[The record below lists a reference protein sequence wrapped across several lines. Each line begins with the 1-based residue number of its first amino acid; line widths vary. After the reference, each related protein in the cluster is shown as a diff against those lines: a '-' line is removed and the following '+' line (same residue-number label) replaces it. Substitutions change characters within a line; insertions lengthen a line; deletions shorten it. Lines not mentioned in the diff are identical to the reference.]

1 MMKHDIASPSSMLVN
16 EECFS
21 RRLGRTSGYREALN
35 LTRGSRIDGD
45 PFLWRRRRRRKRE
58 VCSNVPTK
66 NLSIRKIVK
75 KFHFVRGM
83 ERKFFW
89 KFKSLDII
97 FPFQLL
103 KSEIPF
109 IPRRR
114 NRCEKSSAPR
124 PRVTSQFPIHWGRSG
139 RKHYLRDRYE
149 FTSTRADLDLDPGAQ
164 GWGMGR
170 RPMRDNTVYLW
181 RPFYGNSFGGLV
193 SIQWSV
199 ASIRS
204 GRSTCALRVAR
215 CATFHHVCEA
225 TACKDLRVT
234 GRSSFKYGRIGG
246 DHDKE
251 GQKRVTNQ
259 NFVVM

>member
-1 MMKHDIASPSSMLVN
+1 MAKRNGCSHLAFVRTKNACMTMMKHDIASPSSMLVN

-83 ERKFFW
+83 ERKFLW

-114 NRCEKSSAPR
+114 NRCEKSSTCHES
-124 PRVTSQFPIHWGRSG
+124 VSHT
-139 RKHYLRDRYE
+139 LRE
-149 FTSTRADLDLDPGAQ
+149 
-164 GWGMGR
+164 
-170 RPMRDNTVYLW
+170 
-181 RPFYGNSFGGLV
+181 
-193 SIQWSV
+193 
-199 ASIRS
+199 IR
-204 GRSTCALRVAR
+204 
-215 CATFHHVCEA
+215 
-225 TACKDLRVT
+225 
-234 GRSSFKYGRIGG
+234 
-246 DHDKE
+246 
-251 GQKRVTNQ
+251 
-259 NFVVM
+259 